1 MTMKIIR
8 LLNLIGSLFIVCS
21 IFMIGLNSVQYT
33 DSLKTKSMK
42 DLVEYSHSDFYN
54 KLNDNTIDELHV
66 KLLYNI
72 GMAQYQYRYTK
83 RSGDLSLYFL
93 MFGMFCFINAHLRG
107 IKETADKKY
116 ESKNENNTLNE

>member
-8 LLNLIGSLFIVCS
+8 LLNLIGSLFIACS

-42 DLVEYSHSDFYN
+42 DLVEYSRSDFYN
-54 KLNDNTIDELHV
+54 KLNDNTIDELQV

-83 RSGDLSLYFL
+83 RSG
-93 MFGMFCFINAHLRG
+93 
-107 IKETADKKY
+107 KY
-116 ESKNENNTLNE
+116 EPGTSNGGGDIRRRRYRTSPTG